1 MPINGTLNPARK
13 QNLQSTASTVEDTDD
28 MEDVTIGMH
37 IISNLS
43 DAFSGAVSRASSAF
57 SGILSN
63 QKEDAPNTERSSRT
77 RLKKLLKPSKFFG
90 LEETKTGSFARNP
103 SLSYQIS
110 YEDISTQKQELL
122 IGLTQT
128 IWSGAKVSLT
138 VKNDVRALMLD
149 ERYRSYLLLKLL
161 AETHDYAYDAES
173 RVPDVALQD
182 TNMFRNLVWVVR
194 TIISGYERNW
204 ANRGV
209 NTVGSAFMLL
219 ELAHTHFW
227 DQKSALAQLITSSDR
242 KSQKPSSLRGST
254 ENLAKPDKG
263 SLANFAGWIKST
275 AKEIRRSSLV
285 GNSSPEI
292 GTPKV
297 HPASAEVS
305 VMQSPLLT
313 RGQPDKGH
321 KLFAREVIF
330 DEPDALKSRSSSRLR
345 VVNGQLIQCKAPAG
359 TASNGPQ
366 DLQRSQPARY
376 YIFETLISSTDRSRI
391 WDQPQFWED
400 AFLDAVG
407 RERDVIGLDHSAMP
421 MLKKY
426 SKLSQ
431 PEKKLLELKEDRILA
446 CLLHNMIAYM
456 VMLRLPEQEI
466 RTVTFRLLGRC
477 RLGAYFSNLVSNL
490 LDNVHF
496 LEGNSIDL
504 LPVASKSLYK
514 QAFIVFRGNNSKGND
529 AVVFEIYRRSF
540 LLRNL
545 SGAVDSVKFLTNF
558 LAAILFPKARVLILL
573 ESTEEKVTM
582 LQFYARKARTLFYA
596 IKVAVEQNL
605 IISKTISEPVRFCQR
620 VLTNEAEL
628 QAKLEALG
636 PAEGVTFSGEEMFE
650 RDV

>member
-242 KSQKPSSLRGST
+242 KSQK
-254 ENLAKPDKG
+254 
-263 SLANFAGWIKST
+263 
-275 AKEIRRSSLV
+275 
-285 GNSSPEI
+285 
-292 GTPKV
+292 
-297 HPASAEVS
+297 
-305 VMQSPLLT
+305 VM
-313 RGQPDKGH
+313 H
-321 KLFAREVIF
+321 CF
-330 DEPDALKSRSSSRLR
+330 KSRC
-345 VVNGQLIQCKAPAG
+345 V
-359 TASNGPQ
+359 
-366 DLQRSQPARY
+366 
-376 YIFETLISSTDRSRI
+376 
-391 WDQPQFWED
+391 
-400 AFLDAVG
+400 
-407 RERDVIGLDHSAMP
+407 
-421 MLKKY
+421 
-426 SKLSQ
+426 
-431 PEKKLLELKEDRILA
+431 
-446 CLLHNMIAYM
+446 
-456 VMLRLPEQEI
+456 
-466 RTVTFRLLGRC
+466 
-477 RLGAYFSNLVSNL
+477 
-490 LDNVHF
+490 
-496 LEGNSIDL
+496 
-504 LPVASKSLYK
+504 
-514 QAFIVFRGNNSKGND
+514 
-529 AVVFEIYRRSF
+529 
-540 LLRNL
+540 
-545 SGAVDSVKFLTNF
+545 
-558 LAAILFPKARVLILL
+558 
-573 ESTEEKVTM
+573 
-582 LQFYARKARTLFYA
+582 
-596 IKVAVEQNL
+596 
-605 IISKTISEPVRFCQR
+605 
-620 VLTNEAEL
+620 
-628 QAKLEALG
+628 
-636 PAEGVTFSGEEMFE
+636 
-650 RDV
+650 